1 MTIASGESIG
11 IVGSSGA
18 GKSTLVNVL
27 LGFLKPQ
34 SGQLIFNG
42 HDVTDHPEILW
53 DVVAYLPQELFFIDG
68 TFRENITLGQ
78 HADAVNT
85 DRLNDAVKLA
95 QLEDVISKMPEGLD
109 TMIGESGFRLSGGQ
123 RQRIAL
129 ARAFYYDKKIIILDE
144 ATSALDL
151 KTENQVIRHIN
162 AFTERSPFS
171 TFSSKVYPQIL

>member
-1 MTIASGESIG
+1 M
-11 IVGSSGA
+11 
-18 GKSTLVNVL
+18 L

-42 HDVTDHPEILW
+42 HDVTDHPGILW

-95 QLEDVISKMPEGLD
+95 QLEDIISKMPEGLD

-129 ARAFYYDKKIIILDE
+129 ARAFYYDKKNIILDE
-144 ATSALDL
+144 ATSAFDL

-162 AFTERSPFS
+162 SFHGKITVLYIFHRKSTLRYCDRVFSIKNGSLSQER
-171 TFSSKVYPQIL
+171 